1 MPNDLWPGKLYL
13 KINAQWA
20 LSVFSWRLASVSS
33 TSEVWF
39 SDGIGISEPR
49 DSNGI
54 SHRLIVDQQGFLDLT
69 VISRVSVLLFD
80 ANGLILPI
88 RLSNNKLRPIEKHK
102 AMPLCINM
110 SLYVG
115 ADGSFEITSVD
126 PRIHKSILSR
136 VSGKLKPL
144 PCISATDIAFIDTMI
159 EKRYIPY
166 QNVPGAPCK
175 TVEEL
180 TALGRRLFPF
190 TAHSFQ
196 LALCVYDWTTASFA
210 RMVLLKIFEYTGIQQ
225 PPFPLDLDSLAE
237 QIWASDW
244 GPYTPQDPDYMRSF
258 MMKPAKSLEDVKAQL
273 NQVISDLHEL
283 STVENT
289 VLSAALQSLPRTSI
303 FQYQNLFSGQVDICQ
318 LELDHFGV
326 EFLECPLND
335 SPVCKE
341 FRIPLA
347 DVLKTYVSVGKT
359 ITTKMAWSFTHNIED
374 ALHYENGILL
384 VATYPEGSRVW
395 DSGAYVT
402 PLSDDPKKI
411 EYVFAPRTV
420 FKVLSVQTHTLKERQ
435 LVVITLQPN
444 RSDRA
449 AAAPS
454 LAPRVGRE
462 LKTKHVQNLARGR
475 TYSRRTPRSSKKS
488 AGPRCACM

>member
-1 MPNDLWPGKLYL
+1 MS
-13 KINAQWA
+13 AA
-20 LSVFSWRLASVSS
+20 LLVRSQLSWRLADVSS
-33 TSEVWF
+33 TFEVWF
-39 SDGIGISEPR
+39 SDGIAISEPR

-54 SHRLIVDQQGFLDLT
+54 SHRLIVDQHGFLDFT
-69 VISRVSVLLFD
+69 VISIFSVLSLD

-88 RLSNNKLRPIEKHK
+88 RLSNEKQWPLEK
-102 AMPLCINM
+102 DTAIPLCINM

-115 ADGSFEITSVD
+115 DDGSFEITSID
-126 PRIHKSILSR
+126 PRTDKNTPSK

-144 PCISATDIAFIDTMI
+144 PSISATDIAFIDAMI

-166 QNVPGAPCK
+166 QNIPGAPGK

-190 TAHSFQ
+190 TTHSFQ

-225 PPFPLDLDSLAE
+225 LPFPLDQESLAE

-258 MMKPAKSLEDVKAQL
+258 MMKPAESLEDVKAQL
-273 NQVISDLHEL
+273 GEVISDLHEL
-283 STVENT
+283 STVENRL
-289 VLSAALQSLPRTSI
+289 LSAALQSLPRTSI
-303 FQYQNLFSGQVDICQ
+303 FQCQNLFSGQVDICQ
-318 LELDHFGV
+318 LELDHFGI

-335 SPVCKE
+335 GPVGKE

-347 DVLKTYVSVGKT
+347 DVLKTYVSEGKT

-374 ALHYENGILL
+374 AMHYENGILL

-411 EYVFAPRTV
+411 EYVFAPRTA
-420 FKVLSVQTHTLKERQ
+420 FKVLSVQTHTFKERQ

-444 RSDRA
+444 SSENA
-449 AAAPS
+449 AAGPS
-454 LAPRVGRE
+454 LAPQVGKSLLSE
-462 LKTKHVQNLARGR
+462 LKSKQVWDLARGKL
-475 TYSRRTPRSSKKS
+475 YSRELPRSSKKTS
-488 AGPRCACM
+488 VPRCACM